1 MKNNNDLKLTALNY
15 VEKRKL
21 TLKAMEAFIDGYGQ
35 ATKDLENITLDN
47 FKEVCKIIVAH
58 RIKVVSNEF
67 YDPNMGAGRRKE
79 IEENVAGF
87 PERGISG
94 SDLLCFGQYRK

>member
-35 ATKDLENITLDN
+35 ATKDLENITLEN

-58 RIKVVSNEF
+58 RIKVVSNES
-67 YDPNMGAGRRKE
+67 YDTNMGLGRRKKLKKTLK
-79 IEENVAGF
+79 N
-87 PERGISG
+87 
-94 SDLLCFGQYRK
+94 

>member
-35 ATKDLENITLDN
+35 ATKDL
-47 FKEVCKIIVAH
+47 
-58 RIKVVSNEF
+58 
-67 YDPNMGAGRRKE
+67 
-79 IEENVAGF
+79 
-87 PERGISG
+87 
-94 SDLLCFGQYRK
+94 

>member
-1 MKNNNDLKLTALNY
+1 MKSNNDLKLTALNY

-35 ATKDLENITLDN
+35 PTTDLENISLEN
-47 FKEVCKIIVAH
+47 FKEVCKIIVAR
-58 RIKVVSNEF
+58 RIKIVSNEF

-79 IEENVAGF
+79 LDENIKKLENMLNSILETV
-87 PERGISG
+87 
-94 SDLLCFGQYRK
+94 LV

>member
-67 YDPNMGAGRRKE
+67 YDPNTGAGRRKE
-79 IEENVAGF
+79 IEENIKKLENMLNSILDTTLV
-87 PERGISG
+87 
-94 SDLLCFGQYRK
+94 

>member
-1 MKNNNDLKLTALNY
+1 MKSNNDLKLTALNY

-35 ATKDLENITLDN
+35 ATTDLENISLEK
-47 FKEVCKIIVAH
+47 FKEVCKTIVAR
-58 RIKVVSNEF
+58 RIKIVSNEF

-79 IEENVAGF
+79 LDENIKKLENMLNSILDTV
-87 PERGISG
+87 
-94 SDLLCFGQYRK
+94 LV